1 MEGIYDDGEIQI
13 SIYEKN
19 SLIHIDVIDNG
30 LGMPTET
37 IEYIMHNKVVSSKR
51 GSGIGVRNVDER
63 IKLIFGNAYGV
74 VITSELD
81 EGTTASIIIPKIK
94 KVEDIGY

>member
-1 MEGIYDDGEIQI
+1 
-13 SIYEKN
+13 
-19 SLIHIDVIDNG
+19 
-30 LGMPTET
+30 MPPET

>member
-1 MEGIYDDGEIQI
+1 
-13 SIYEKN
+13 
-19 SLIHIDVIDNG
+19 
-30 LGMPTET
+30 
-37 IEYIMHNKVVSSKR
+37 MHNKVVSSKR

-94 KVEDIGY
+94 KVEDIVKDFHLPVQKNRIYL